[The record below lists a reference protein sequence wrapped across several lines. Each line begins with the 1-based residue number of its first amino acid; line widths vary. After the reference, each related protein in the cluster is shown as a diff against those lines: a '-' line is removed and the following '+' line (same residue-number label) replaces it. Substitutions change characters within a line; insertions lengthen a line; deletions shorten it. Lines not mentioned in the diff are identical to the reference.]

1 MELVR
6 GLHNLPD
13 SAGPCVLTIGNFD
26 GVHRGHQ
33 ALISRTVEH
42 ARRLGAAATVLSFE
56 PTPRE
61 YFSRERA
68 PGRVSTLRGKLLDLH
83 AMGVARLIVQRFHRG
98 FAAYEAVA
106 FVRELLVG
114 RLQIRGI
121 VVGDDFR
128 FGARRAGDLA
138 LLRRLGRENG
148 FEVDVVGGVEHDGL
162 RCSSTAVREAL
173 AAADLQRA
181 QALIGRPYRLVG
193 RIRSGLRL
201 GRRLGMPTANLS
213 LQRRPALRLG
223 VYVVELRRLD
233 VDGAAA
239 LPAVAN
245 LGVRP
250 TLGLTRCLLETHVLG
265 RDVNL
270 YGACV
275 EVRFREFLRP
285 EARFESL
292 DALAAQMHRDKDAAL
307 AFFAAESA

>member
-13 SAGPCVLTIGNFD
+13 TAGPCVLTIGNFD

-173 AAADLQRA
+173 AAADLRRA

-239 LPAVAN
+239 LPGVAN

-265 RDVNL
+265 HDVNL

>member
-223 VYVVELRRLD
+223 VYVVELRQLD

-239 LPAVAN
+239 LPGVAN

-265 RDVNL
+265 HDVNL

>member
-13 SAGPCVLTIGNFD
+13 SARPCVLTIGNFD

-239 LPAVAN
+239 LPGVAN

-265 RDVNL
+265 HDVNL